1 MLYGTFNSKVEIPV
15 FVLCEFDDG
24 CFQFLKQTTDQHRS
38 RLLLRRAF
46 ALFLLGAQLIGEVRV
61 DEFLPRFQSLGVDLH
76 RNCPWLARI
85 QERSLADEW
94 RRRDRELLGDVV
106 QNAARLDNVRLFVQG
121 ALLCKTEL
129 LQALEAPLHVPELVP
144 HDVEDLCVSL
154 VEAGLL
160 VARGLRD
167 GGQYVFGQ
175 VVAFP
180 TCKEETRLR

>member
-1 MLYGTFNSKVEIPV
+1 M
-15 FVLCEFDDG
+15 FVLCEFDDS
-24 CFQFLKQTTDQHRS
+24 CFQFLEQTTDQRCS

-46 ALFLLGAQLIGEVRV
+46 ALFLLRTQLMGEMRV
-61 DEFLPRFQSLGVDLH
+61 DEFLPGFQGLGVDLH
-76 RNCPWLARI
+76 RHRPRLAWI
-85 QERSLADEW
+85 QERSLADER

-121 ALLCKTEL
+121 ALLRKTEL
-129 LQALEAPLHVPELVP
+129 LQTLEAPLHVPELVP

-167 GGQYVFGQ
+167 RCQYVFGQ

-180 TCKEETRLR
+180 TCKEDTRLR